1 MAKIPLPERGQ
12 PLDLSY
18 IYQLSN
24 AVNELSDELSTSSS
38 RYTSIESASSGMQ
51 TVRTS
56 DAKIIGKFV
65 SVTNNSS
72 VNPDGEVEFS
82 YNFGSDFAYVP
93 IVTATPIL
101 IEESSTGSGKDLSV
115 VLTSVTTSRVV
126 GVVRF
131 NKIGVASVGVN
142 LLIVGIPV

>member
-24 AVNELSDELSTSSS
+24 AVNELSDELSTTTS
-38 RYTSIESASSGMQ
+38 RYTSIESAASGMQ
-51 TVRTS
+51 TVKTS
-56 DAKIIGKFV
+56 DAKIIGKFIP
-65 SVTNNSS
+65 VTNNSS
-72 VNPDGEVEFS
+72 VSPDGEVEFS
-82 YNFGSDFAYVP
+82 YNFSDFAYVP

-101 IEESSTGSGKDLSV
+101 IEENTTGSGKDLSV
-115 VLTSVTTSRVV
+115 VLTSVTTSRVS
-126 GVVRF
+126 GIVRF